1 VTAGGA
7 VRAAVLLSGSGRT
20 LANFLERIEHG
31 TLPLQIVAVVSSR
44 ADVRG
49 VDVASE
55 AGLPVGIFRR
65 RDYPDAA
72 AHNAAINAF
81 LLPHA
86 PQMIV
91 LAGYLCLYEPPG
103 GFAGPVV
110 NIHPAL
116 LPKYGGQGYYG
127 DKVHQAVL
135 AAGDTE
141 SGCTVHL
148 VEPQYDSGR
157 ILAQRRVPVLASDD
171 VGSLAARVFAAEC
184 ELYPEVLAALAGE
197 WGAGGGNVPRPTPP
211 PR

>member
-1 VTAGGA
+1 MSPA
-7 VRAAVLLSGSGRT
+7 RAAVLLSGSGRT
-20 LANFLERIEHG
+20 LANFLERIERG
-31 TLPLQIVAVVSSR
+31 TLPLRIVAVVSSR

-49 VDVASE
+49 VDVARE
-55 AGLPVGIFRR
+55 AGLPLGVFRR

-86 PQMIV
+86 PQLIA
-91 LAGYLCLYEPPG
+91 LAGYLCLYAPPA
-103 GFAGPVV
+103 GFTGPVV

-116 LPKYGGQGYYG
+116 LPKYGGRGFYG

-135 AAGDTE
+135 AAGERE

-148 VEPQYDSGR
+148 VEPEYDSGR

-184 ELYPEVLAALAGE
+184 ELYPEVLADLARQL
-197 WGAGGGNVPRPTPP
+197 GGGGPEGAPEGRRDGPA
-211 PR
+211 